1 MSHQLLRK
9 QACPL
14 SREPN
19 QPPNGGSDTANKSTN
34 MDLIT
39 RLEFEEYKEA
49 TLNSIKEIQNKLHE
63 NSTMTQ
69 GLSEDI
75 KPLATG
81 LDDLLE
87 GIEKIYEKTSKV
99 SLGRSPCSTADHP
112 PDVFSPQPQAWRVYL
127 SIIIVL
133 LFLAT
138 IYYFLT
144 KSG

>member
-1 MSHQLLRK
+1 M
-9 QACPL
+9 

-19 QPPNGGSDTANKSTN
+19 QPPNEGSDTANKSTN

-39 RLEFEEYKEA
+39 RREFEEYKEA

-81 LDDLLE
+81 LDGLHE
-87 GIEKIYEKTSKV
+87 GIEKIYEKTSTV
-99 SLGRSPCSTADHP
+99 SLGRSICSTADHP
-112 PDVFSPQPQAWRVYL
+112 PDVFQPPPPTWKICL
-127 SIIIVL
+127 SIISGSLI
-133 LFLAT
+133 LAL
-138 IYYFLT
+138 IYYFIT

>member
-1 MSHQLLRK
+1 M
-9 QACPL
+9 

-19 QPPNGGSDTANKSTN
+19 QPQNGGGDTANKSTN

-39 RLEFEEYKEA
+39 RREFEECKEA
-49 TLNSIKEIQNKLHE
+49 TLNSIKEIQTKLQE
-63 NSTMTQ
+63 NSTVTQ

-81 LDDLLE
+81 IDDLHE
-87 GIEKIYEKTSKV
+87 GIEKIYEKTNKA
-99 SLGRSPCSTADHP
+99 SLGRSICSTADHP
-112 PDVFSPQPQAWRVYL
+112 PDVLPPPPTWRVLLY
-127 SIIIVL
+127 IISASL
-133 LFLAT
+133 LLAI

>member
-1 MSHQLLRK
+1 
-9 QACPL
+9 
-14 SREPN
+14 
-19 QPPNGGSDTANKSTN
+19 

-39 RLEFEEYKEA
+39 RREFEEYKEA
-49 TLNSIKEIQNKLHE
+49 TLSSIKEIQNKLQE

-81 LDDLLE
+81 LDDLHE
-87 GIEKIYEKTSKV
+87 GIEKIYEKTNKA
-99 SLGRSPCSTADHP
+99 SLGRSICATADHP
-112 PDVFSPQPQAWRVYL
+112 PDVFPPPTTWKICL
-127 SIIIVL
+127 FIISVSL
-133 LFLAT
+133 LLDI

>member
-1 MSHQLLRK
+1 M
-9 QACPL
+9 

-19 QPPNGGSDTANKSTN
+19 QPLTGCSDTANKSTN

-39 RLEFEEYKEA
+39 RREFEEYKEA
-49 TLNSIKEIQNKLHE
+49 TLSSIKEIQDKLHE
-63 NSTMTQ
+63 NSTMTR

-81 LDDLLE
+81 LDDLHE
-87 GIEKIYEKTSKV
+87 GIEKIYEKTSTV
-99 SLGRSPCSTADHP
+99 SLGKSICSTSDHP
-112 PDVFSPQPQAWRVYL
+112 PDVFSKPPPLTWRVRL
-127 SIIIVL
+127 SIISVSL
-133 LFLAT
+133 LLDI

>member
-1 MSHQLLRK
+1 M
-9 QACPL
+9 

-19 QPPNGGSDTANKSTN
+19 QPPNGCSGTANKSTN

-39 RLEFEEYKEA
+39 RREFEEYKEA
-49 TLNSIKEIQNKLHE
+49 TLNSIKEIQTKLQE

-75 KPLATG
+75 RPLANG
-81 LDDLLE
+81 LDDLHE
-87 GIEKIYEKTSKV
+87 GIEKIYEKTSTV
-99 SLGRSPCSTADHP
+99 SLGRSICSTADHP
-112 PDVFSPQPQAWRVYL
+112 PDVLPPPPTWRLCLY
-127 SIIIVL
+127 IISVSL
-133 LFLAT
+133 LLAI

>member
-1 MSHQLLRK
+1 M
-9 QACPL
+9 

-19 QPPNGGSDTANKSTN
+19 QPPTGGSDTANKSTN

-39 RLEFEEYKEA
+39 RREFEEYKEA
-49 TLNSIKEIQNKLHE
+49 TLNSIKEIQDKLHE

-81 LDDLLE
+81 LDDLHE
-87 GIEKIYEKTSKV
+87 GIEKIYEKTSTV
-99 SLGRSPCSTADHP
+99 SLGRSICSTADHP
-112 PDVFSPQPQAWRVYL
+112 PDVFPPPPTWKICL
-127 SIIIVL
+127 CIIGGSLIL
-133 LFLAT
+133 LL
-138 IYYFLT
+138 IYYFIT

>member
-1 MSHQLLRK
+1 M
-9 QACPL
+9 

-19 QPPNGGSDTANKSTN
+19 QPPTGGSDTANKSTN

-39 RLEFEEYKEA
+39 RREFEEYKEA
-49 TLNSIKEIQNKLHE
+49 TLNSIKEIQDKLHE

-81 LDDLLE
+81 LDDLHE
-87 GIEKIYEKTSKV
+87 GIEKIYEKTNTV
-99 SLGRSPCSTADHP
+99 SLGRSICSTADHP
-112 PDVFSPQPQAWRVYL
+112 PGVFPPPPPTWKICL
-127 SIIIVL
+127 CIIGGSLIL
-133 LFLAT
+133 LL
-138 IYYFLT
+138 IYYFIT

>member
-1 MSHQLLRK
+1 M
-9 QACPL
+9 

-19 QPPNGGSDTANKSTN
+19 QPPTGGSDTANKSTN

-39 RLEFEEYKEA
+39 RREFEEYKEA
-49 TLNSIKEIQNKLHE
+49 TLNSIKEIQDKLHE

-81 LDDLLE
+81 LDDLHE
-87 GIEKIYEKTSKV
+87 GIEKIYEKTSTV
-99 SLGRSPCSTADHP
+99 SLGRSICSTADHP
-112 PDVFSPQPQAWRVYL
+112 PDVFPPPPTTWKICL
-127 SIIIVL
+127 CIIGGSLIL
-133 LFLAT
+133 LL
-138 IYYFLT
+138 IYYFIT